1 MKKINVYTHYDNSK
15 TVIAR
20 IIPREDRTIAER
32 TYKNLLTKRT
42 VGGIAGIYTD
52 ADFEIKVADK
62 DGNVIAII

>member
-15 TVIAR
+15 TVIAN
-20 IIPREDRTIAER
+20 IIPRSDRSITER

-52 ADFEIKVADK
+52 ADFEIKVVDK
-62 DGNVIAII
+62 DSNVIAVI